1 MDNKGYKRCIL
12 HSGKYDDKELYIDL
26 FSGSEDNESGIKYI
40 FEYFKKADIRKE
52 SFILLKEIVLND
64 EKSTQ
69 IARMI
74 IERLRQ
80 TTKLS
85 DQQENLIQDNVAQIK
100 NLFAESELT
109 NYYNIDSTEGGITAY
124 DEILEIFVRVNS
136 GGTILSKSDLMFSLM
151 KLAWTEAEEK
161 FEELSGRINKHGL
174 FHFDKDF
181 VLKTALTL
189 IGSGAKYE
197 VNKFKDE
204 RGTKNLKDIESKWT
218 QIESSINWTIDY
230 INEHTFIR
238 GDKALPSYNV
248 LIPVIYYAFIKNQ
261 KIDKSD
267 KHDIFVWIYSALLNR
282 NFGGQS
288 DSTIDA
294 CIDAL
299 KKSNSHFPAEDLNR
313 KIREKNRITDI
324 TEDIL
329 ESDETVILN
338 LIYSSKSGI
347 NFDPLF
353 AGNIP
358 TIDHIFSQSKLK
370 KEGVKLQLINNIGN
384 LRYISKDEN
393 NKKSD
398 IDLEEYFT
406 DENNSLLNIKEHL
419 IPKDKQLWSI
429 SNYSEFITQHRK
441 MILENI
447 KAKLTYLHL

>member
-1 MDNKGYKRCIL
+1 
-12 HSGKYDDKELYIDL
+12 
-26 FSGSEDNESGIKYI
+26 
-40 FEYFKKADIRKE
+40 
-52 SFILLKEIVLND
+52 LL
-64 EKSTQ
+64 
-69 IARMI
+69 RH
-74 IERLRQ
+74 
-80 TTKLS
+80 
-85 DQQENLIQDNVAQIK
+85 
-100 NLFAESELT
+100 
-109 NYYNIDSTEGGITAY
+109 
-124 DEILEIFVRVNS
+124 
-136 GGTILSKSDLMFSLM
+136 
-151 KLAWTEAEEK
+151 
-161 FEELSGRINKHGL
+161 INKYGL
-174 FHFDKDF
+174 FHFDKHF

-197 VNKFKDE
+197 VNKFKEE

-218 QIESSINWTIDY
+218 QIECSINWTIDY
-230 INEHTFIR
+230 INEYAFIR

-261 KIDKSD
+261 KIDEND
-267 KHDIFVWIYSALLNR
+267 KHDMFVWIYSALLNR

-294 CIDAL
+294 L
-299 KKSNSHFPAEDLNR
+299 KKSNTHFPAEDLNK
-313 KIREKNRITDI
+313 KIRDKSRITDI

-370 KEGVKLQLINNIGN
+370 KEGVKLHLINNIGN
-384 LRYISKDEN
+384 LRYVSRDEN

-419 IPKDKQLWSI
+419 IPKDKQLWSV
-429 SNYSEFITQHRK
+429 SNYSEFITERRK

-447 KAKLTYLHL
+447 KAKLTYLHS